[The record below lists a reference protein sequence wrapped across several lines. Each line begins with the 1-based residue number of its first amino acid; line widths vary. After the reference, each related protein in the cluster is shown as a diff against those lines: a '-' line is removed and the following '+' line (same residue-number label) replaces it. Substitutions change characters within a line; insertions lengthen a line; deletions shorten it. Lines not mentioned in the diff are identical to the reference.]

1 MAFVGISQNLI
12 SRVKNVINNMERA
25 ELKTLGDAPKVLL
38 SPDNPTIL
46 RALWGEHLHLKDLI
60 PTTWKTTAEQIRASI
75 RINLS
80 ETESKTYGY
89 TIGFT
94 SGIEAPMTHGYY
106 QTYELQ
112 QGTPELAEIHEYA
125 AKHVEITQRWNMV
138 SNKIINYLESCKSLN
153 EAVKTWPDVSIYV
166 DKGDLER
173 LEVKR
178 DKKAKESAA
187 TEALASM
194 NVDELVG
201 AAVIARMSGAA

>member
-60 PTTWKTTAEQIRASI
+60 PTTWKSTVEQIRASV

-106 QTYELQ
+106 QIYELQ
-112 QGTPELAEIHEYA
+112 QGTPELADIHAYA
-125 AKHVEITQRWNMV
+125 ANHVEITQRWNMV
-138 SNKIINYLESCKSLN
+138 SSKIINYLESCKSLN

-166 DKGDLER
+166 DKEDLDR

-178 DKKAKESAA
+178 EKKAKESAA